1 MFESTMIIHRKLLSE
16 ESEIRARP
24 TESVK
29 EKETTKGGRE
39 RNYINIV
46 LQENIFIDLASF
58 SLSLHEV
65 LEILKTNKPH

>member
-1 MFESTMIIHRKLLSE
+1 MFESKMIIHSKLLLE

-58 SLSLHEV
+58 SHSARSIGNTED
-65 LEILKTNKPH
+65 K